1 MSNSSSS
8 VPVDLTNKL
17 TNVSNM
23 IVGEDA
29 LGRVSS
35 VIMFLLVFAVTV
47 YVVIHLVKTFR
58 KTDLKTVTLV
68 KKAIK
73 IPLYGSKNISAEDD
87 LPSLYNGVEYAY
99 SMWMYIEQH
108 RPTNRPKLIMFRG
121 SDASLSS
128 SATPIF
134 YMDADYVKMH
144 CLIKTNKPKKP
155 NTKRNSLSDFENHP
169 DCDYLRLT
177 VDYVPMQRW
186 VNVLVVVDNEYVQ
199 LFFDGELRKVVD
211 ITDTEVID
219 NFDTTASD
227 TQYRGNDVDGCKISE
242 DVEGNTVYNKCC
254 NKRTLCCSDRRIYSK
269 LPGDNF
275 YVGKINED
283 EVVEG
288 YLSKVQFFNY
298 AITLDHARLI
308 YQSGPLHRSWLS
320 QFGLPLYGLRNP
332 VYRIDEVQDVDDGT
346 STEDK

>member
-1 MSNSSSS
+1 MSNSSNLGVGTIPTNITLGEESLSS
-8 VPVDLTNKL
+8 ISTVV
-17 TNVSNM
+17 
-23 IVGEDA
+23 
-29 LGRVSS
+29 
-35 VIMFLLVFAVTV
+35 MFLIVFVVTI
-47 YVVIHLVKTFR
+47 YVVIYLVKTFR

-73 IPLYGSKNISAEDD
+73 IPLYGSKIISNDED

-99 SMWMYIEQH
+99 SMWLYVEQH

-121 SDASLSS
+121 SDSNLSS
-128 SATPIF
+128 AATPIF
-134 YMDADYVKMH
+134 YMDANYVKMH
-144 CLIKTNKPKKP
+144 CMIKTNKPKKDRTNR
-155 NTKRNSLSDFENHP
+155 NTLSDFDNYP

-211 ITDTEVID
+211 ITDTEVIE
-219 NFDTTASD
+219 NFNRDASEGE
-227 TQYRGNDVDGCKISE
+227 YRNDGEDGCKITQ
-242 DVEGNTVYNKCC
+242 DDNGDNMYNKCC
-254 NKRTLCCSDRRIYSK
+254 DNRTLCCNDRRIYSK

-332 VYRIDEVQDVDDGT
+332 VYRIDAVQDVDDGT
-346 STEDK
+346 TINDENK